1 MKVNLPV
8 TDIEHPFPK
17 GETIVSKTDLRGAIS
32 YANDTF
38 IKISGFSREELLGKN
53 HNLVRHP
60 EMPPEAFANLWE
72 TIQSGKPWRGIVK
85 NRCKNGDYY
94 WVKALVVPV
103 REDNHTVGYM
113 SVRTEPSAAEKSS
126 AAALYQAIN
135 AKQAKLPGASPID
148 LIFRLSFNTRF
159 AMFVALMTALA
170 VAAGIAGL
178 ANLGALT
185 ALICAASL
193 VTAIGS
199 MLFMSATQ
207 SRPLHEA
214 IGYFDQIA
222 QGKLFNEIPINR
234 PDEVGRVLA
243 GLAIAQT
250 HMSVMIDEIR
260 LSARVVDQRCEQ
272 LEQEMQRVTQASSDQ
287 TDRITQVSAA
297 MDELSASVKEVA
309 DTAANT
315 ADSAKSTLRVVDEGN
330 TRMTASIQATDKVAE
345 TVRVSGEHIR
355 QFSDAITRIGGM
367 AGNIREIADQTNLLA
382 LNAAIEAARAG
393 EQGRGFA
400 VVADEV
406 RKLAER
412 TASTTAEINR
422 MLADVQVTTR
432 TAVTSMEAAIA
443 RVQEGRGLIE
453 QTHHSFQN
461 ITDSSRRVTELSE
474 GIAAAAQEQSVATG
488 EVASNTEQI
497 ARLIEQNNA
506 SIVQVRDTVG
516 ELNKT
521 ADYLR
526 SVVEHFR
533 VNG

>member
-8 TDIEHPFPK
+8 TQIEHPFPK
-17 GETIVSKTDLRGAIS
+17 GETIVSKTDLKGAIT

-38 IKISGFSREELLGKN
+38 VNISGFTQEELLGKN

-60 EMPPEAFANLWE
+60 EMPPDAFADLWA
-72 TIQSGKPWRGIVK
+72 TVRAGKPWRGIVK

-103 REDNHTVGYM
+103 RENDQTTGYM
-113 SVRTEPSAAEKSS
+113 SVRTEPTAAEKLS

-135 AKQAKLPGASPID
+135 AKQAKLPGAALSEM
-148 LIFRLSFNTRF
+148 IFRLSFNTRF
-159 AMFVALMTALA
+159 AMFVALMSLLA
-170 VAAGIAGL
+170 VAAGVAGL
-178 ANLGALT
+178 ADQGVLT
-185 ALICAASL
+185 ALICATSL
-193 VTAIGS
+193 AAAIGS
-199 MLFMSATQ
+199 MLFMAATI
-207 SRPLHEA
+207 SRPLDEA
-214 IGYFDQIA
+214 VGYFDQIA
-222 QGKLFNEIPINR
+222 QGNLFNDIPINR

-243 GLAIAQT
+243 GLAIAQI

-260 LSARVVDQRCEQ
+260 RSARIVDQRCEQ
-272 LEQEMQRVTQASSDQ
+272 LAQEVQRVTQVSTDQ
-287 TDRITQVSAA
+287 TDRITQVSTA

-309 DTAANT
+309 ETAASA
-315 ADSAKSTLRVVDEGN
+315 ADSAKSTLQIVDEGN
-330 TRMTASIQATDKVAE
+330 SRMTRSMEGTDKVVDA
-345 TVRVSGEHIR
+345 VRVSGGHIR
-355 QFSDAITRIGGM
+355 QFSGAIAQIGGM
-367 AGNIREIADQTNLLA
+367 AGKIREIADQTNLLA

-412 TASTTAEINR
+412 TSSTTTEINR
-422 MLADVQVTTR
+422 MLTDVQATTHS
-432 TAVTSMEAAIA
+432 AVTSMETAIE

-453 QTHHSFQN
+453 QTYQSFQD
-461 ITDSSRRVTELSE
+461 ITTSSRRVTEFSE
-474 GIAAAAQEQSVATG
+474 GIAEAAQQQSVATA
-488 EVASNTEQI
+488 EVAGNTEQI
-497 ARLIEQNNA
+497 AQLIEQNDA

-516 ELNKT
+516 ELNRT
-521 ADYLR
+521 ADHLR

>member
-1 MKVNLPV
+1 MKVNLPI
-8 TDIEHPFPK
+8 TTIEHPFPR
-17 GETIVSKTDLRGAIS
+17 GETIVSKTDLKGAVT

-38 IKISGFSREELLGKN
+38 IKISGFSREELLGRN

-103 REDNHTVGYM
+103 RENNKTVGYM
-113 SVRTEPSAAEKSS
+113 SVRTEPSSAEKSS

-135 AKQAKLPGASPID
+135 AKQAKLPGASLID
-148 LIFRLSFNTRF
+148 LVFGLSFKARF
-159 AMFVALMTALA
+159 AMFVALMAMLA
-170 VAAGIAGL
+170 MAAGVSGL
-178 ANLGALT
+178 ADQGLLT

-193 VTAIGS
+193 IAAIGS
-199 MLFMSATQ
+199 VVFISATI
-207 SRPLHEA
+207 SRPLDEA

-222 QGKLFNEIPINR
+222 QGNLFNEIPINR

-260 LSARVVDQRCEQ
+260 LSARVVDHRCEQ
-272 LEQEMQRVTQASSDQ
+272 LEEEMQRVTQVSSDQ
-287 TDRITQVSAA
+287 TDRITRVSAA
-297 MDELSASVKEVA
+297 MDELSSSVKEVA
-309 DTAANT
+309 ESAASA
-315 ADSAKSTLRVVDEGN
+315 ADSAKSTLQVVDEGN
-330 TRMTASIQATDKVAE
+330 LRMTNSMEATEKVVDAMRISAGHIQ
-345 TVRVSGEHIR
+345 
-355 QFSDAITRIGGM
+355 QFSAAVAKIGAM
-367 AGNIREIADQTNLLA
+367 AANIKEIADQTNLLA

-412 TASTTAEINR
+412 TSSTTGEINR

-432 TAVTSMEAAIA
+432 SAVTSMETAVE
-443 RVQEGRGLIE
+443 RVHEGRGLIE
-453 QTHHSFQN
+453 QTHQSLQN
-461 ITDSSRRVTELSE
+461 ISTASRRVTEFSE
-474 GIAAAAQEQSVATG
+474 GIAEAAHEQSNATG
-488 EVASNTEQI
+488 EVAGNTEQI
-497 ARLIEQNNA
+497 AQLIEQNNA
-506 SIVQVRDTVG
+506 SIAQVKDTVG
-516 ELNKT
+516 ELTKT
-521 ADYLR
+521 AEYLR
-526 SVVEHFR
+526 TVVNHFR
-533 VNG
+533 INA

>member
-8 TDIEHPFPK
+8 SNVECPFPT
-17 GETIVSKTDLRGAIS
+17 GETIVSKTDLKGAVT

-38 IKISGFSREELLGKN
+38 VKISGFSREELLGKN
-53 HNLVRHP
+53 HNMVRHP
-60 EMPPEAFANLWE
+60 DMPSQAFASLWN
-72 TIQSGKPWRGIVK
+72 TIQAGNPWRGIVK

-103 REDNHTVGYM
+103 RENNQTIGYM

-126 AAALYQAIN
+126 AAALYRAIN
-135 AKQAKLPGASPID
+135 AKQAKLPGVTLAERM
-148 LIFRLSFNTRF
+148 FRLSFNTRF
-159 AMFVALMTALA
+159 AMFVALMTLLSA
-170 VAAGIAGL
+170 AAGIAGL
-178 ANLGALT
+178 AGQSTLT
-185 ALICAASL
+185 ALICAAS
-193 VTAIGS
+193 VVAAIGS
-199 MLFMSATQ
+199 TAFMAATI

-222 QGKLFNEIPINR
+222 QGRLFNEIPINR

-260 LSARVVDQRCEQ
+260 LSAKLVDQRCEQ
-272 LEQEMQRVTQASSDQ
+272 LDEEMRRVTQVSTDQ
-287 TDRITQVSAA
+287 TDRITEVSAA
-297 MDELSASVKEVA
+297 MDELSSSVKEVA
-309 DTAANT
+309 ETATNA
-315 ADSAKSTLRVVDEGN
+315 AGSAKSTLQIVDEGN
-330 TRMTASIQATDKVAE
+330 SRMSDSIEASDKVVDA
-345 TVRVSGEHIR
+345 VRISADHIR
-355 QFSDAITRIGGM
+355 QFSDAIDQIGGM

-412 TASTTAEINR
+412 TSTTTAEINR
-422 MLADVQVTTR
+422 MLAEVQVTTR
-432 TAVTSMEAAIA
+432 SAVTAMETAVE
-443 RVQEGRGLIE
+443 RVQEGRALIDE
-453 QTHHSFQN
+453 THQSFQN
-461 ITDSSRRVTELSE
+461 ITSSSRRVTDFAE
-474 GIAAAAQEQSVATG
+474 GIAGAAHEQSVATG

-497 ARLIEQNNA
+497 AQLIEQNNA
-506 SIVQVRDTVG
+506 TIVQVKDTVG
-516 ELNKT
+516 ELNQT

-526 SVVEHFR
+526 SVVEHFKIT
-533 VNG
+533 G